1 MITKPIVEIPE
12 FYEPKTTYIL
22 YTWSNNLRQK
32 IEGFCIHKIDNFN
45 KPEGEFLASN
55 IQHKLN
61 IAFDKYQYK
70 LGLHYTLDMDWFNV
84 DNVNVYNDRVRINHL
99 YSNAVV
105 KDLERNKDY
114 VCMTTDLSME
124 LTNKLDM
131 IYRYLWEKYGRK
143 WH

>member
-1 MITKPIVEIPE
+1 MV
-12 FYEPKTTYIL
+12 
-22 YTWSNNLRQK
+22 S
-32 IEGFCIHKIDNFN
+32 
-45 KPEGEFLASN
+45 
-55 IQHKLN
+55 KL
-61 IAFDKYQYK
+61 FSVKYK
-70 LGLHYTLDMDWFNV
+70 LGLHYTLDTDWFNV
-84 DNVNVYNDRVRINHL
+84 DNVNVYDDRVRINHL